1 MQAPSSE
8 NDLFEAISQCRLP
21 TFYLLLFVCLLQK
34 TRLRSLRLAK
44 SNSRMGQAAAAQLTP
59 RGKSIHGKPPCTLAI
74 VARNLQS
81 SKLTKQKTNRPT
93 KQQQQ
98 NQEELQGAPSPT
110 QKRQTKRSKVTQKH
124 EEQLSIFPRG
134 FQEVGAAL
142 KGSTN
147 KCEGKCRNFYS
158 SQSRSV
164 ILLLLNF
171 PIAHRR
177 HNRAQ
182 LTLLCQVPFLAR
194 AVHGSNRMLNP

>member
-1 MQAPSSE
+1 MGNRRAH
-8 NDLFEAISQCRLP
+8 
-21 TFYLLLFVCLLQK
+21 LLLLLEICRAANLQSKKPTDQPNNNNK
-34 TRLRSLRLAK
+34 TKRSSRELPVQHRKGKLKEARSLRNMR
-44 SNSRMGQAAAAQLTP
+44 NS
-59 RGKSIHGKPPCTLAI
+59 
-74 VARNLQS
+74 
-81 SKLTKQKTNRPT
+81 
-93 KQQQQ
+93 
-98 NQEELQGAPSPT
+98 SP
-110 QKRQTKRSKVTQKH
+110 
-124 EEQLSIFPRG
+124 F

-158 SQSRSV
+158 LQSHSV